1 MATNTRH
8 IAFLVLSGAKVEP
21 IVERGHTARKCRT
34 VMFTER
40 FDRFDHPRSTE
51 EMAMTLQSLDKA
63 RGWFGCPAD
72 RR

>member
-1 MATNTRH
+1 
-8 IAFLVLSGAKVEP
+8 VEP

-63 RGWFGCPAD
+63 RGRFGCPAD

>member
-63 RGWFGCPAD
+63 RGRFAPD
-72 RR
+72 KTIR